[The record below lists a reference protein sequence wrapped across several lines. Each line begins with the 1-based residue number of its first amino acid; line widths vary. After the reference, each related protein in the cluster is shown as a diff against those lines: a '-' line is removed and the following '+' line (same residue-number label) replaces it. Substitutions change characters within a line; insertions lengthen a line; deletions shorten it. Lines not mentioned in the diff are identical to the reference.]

1 MLLSIEPTQP
11 TSPTPVSGAGLA
23 ATTTVATTKRIYL
36 IHPHSDIFACENCRL
51 RDDRWFMEKH
61 DCRGSKK

>member
-23 ATTTVATTKRIYL
+23 ATTTVATTKRIYR